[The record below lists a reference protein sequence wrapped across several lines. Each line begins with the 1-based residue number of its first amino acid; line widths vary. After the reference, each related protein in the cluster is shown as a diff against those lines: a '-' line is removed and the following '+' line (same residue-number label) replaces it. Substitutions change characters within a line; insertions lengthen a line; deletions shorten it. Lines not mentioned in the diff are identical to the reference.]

1 MSSWTIYL
9 ITRLEYI
16 RIMVGVLL
24 AIGFIGFIMAAWL
37 WGCAFIDGDV
47 KLRVTTKYLCLKILL
62 PVTIIFAILL
72 SAIPDT
78 KEIVAIYLIP
88 KIVNNEQVLKL
99 PNTIL
104 EFLDSELLSRIKE
117 SIPNTAE
124 QTTDSYNQ

>member
-104 EFLDSELLSRIKE
+104 ELLDSELLSRIKE

>member
-47 KLRVTTKYLCLKILL
+47 KLRVTTKYLCLKITLNI
-62 PVTIIFAILL
+62 T
-72 SAIPDT
+72 
-78 KEIVAIYLIP
+78 
-88 KIVNNEQVLKL
+88 Q
-99 PNTIL
+99 
-104 EFLDSELLSRIKE
+104 
-117 SIPNTAE
+117 
-124 QTTDSYNQ
+124 